1 MGTGEEKTI
10 MEFPEGYGYR
20 YKASDHWVLNHMIHN
35 LTSKEMKLDIQYT
48 IDFIPDT
55 APEAANM
62 TGVRP
67 IWMDVQNGSNYP
79 VFDVHR
85 GSGGK
90 DGKFT
95 YPRDAKDPYHGGPP
109 EERLDRGPRRRPDQ
123 HRRARPHRRPL
134 HRPLAEP
141 FGRQVRRAEVQ
152 HQAPGS
158 SPARLL
164 GEGPAGQGR
173 HRAPVPLTRQV
184 LRAGRA
190 RSPGTSA

>member
-1 MGTGEEKTI
+1 MSKQDATVPGLPERFMGTGEEKTI

-20 YKASDHWVLNHMIHN
+20 YKASDRWILNHMIHN

-85 GSGGK
+85 GSGGRM
-90 DGKFT
+90 GSS
-95 YPRDAKDPYHGGPP
+95 PI
-109 EERLDRGPRRRPDQ
+109 
-123 HRRARPHRRPL
+123 RARPRTPTT
-134 HRPLAEP
+134 A
-141 FGRQVRRAEVQ
+141 
-152 HQAPGS
+152 AP
-158 SPARLL
+158 PR
-164 GEGPAGQGR
+164 
-173 HRAPVPLTRQV
+173 
-184 LRAGRA
+184 
-190 RSPGTSA
+190 TSGLWTETAS